1 MTEHDDALH
10 LTCVAEA
17 TARIERS
24 SARRGRDTLRAD
36 EEVRDA
42 TIYRVG
48 VPILPVAPPAAAGR
62 EWLPGGP
69 FDDEVDRPLVAAGAV
84 DAPVQAVVERPDVH
98 PREETVS
105 IEDEAMGQGDSPI
118 GRLEEDRFRRRPFA
132 EALGAEILAA
142 PAARE
147 HVMGL
152 IGPCGS
158 GKASILNMTADALGD
173 QAIVVQFNPWV
184 FFGTEVLDSSLF
196 EEVGKQLDRRDS
208 AFKAIAEKWAK

>member
-1 MTEHDDALH
+1 MSEG
-10 LTCVAEA
+10 EK
-17 TARIERS
+17 
-24 SARRGRDTLRAD
+24 
-36 EEVRDA
+36 
-42 TIYRVG
+42 
-48 VPILPVAPPAAAGR
+48 
-62 EWLPGGP
+62 
-69 FDDEVDRPLVAAGAV
+69 
-84 DAPVQAVVERPDVH
+84 
-98 PREETVS
+98 TVS

-158 GKASILNMTADALGD
+158 GKASILNVTVDALGD
-173 QAIVVQFNPWV
+173 QAIVVQFNPWM
-184 FFGTEVLDSSLF
+184 FFGTEVLDSSFF

-208 AFKAIAEKWAK
+208 AFKAIAEKLKDCRLSFAASSCGSDDARERRRRAEALVSTWTGWATPSAPRRPGSVRWTTVASLAKPVAGSVPATADRSLLRGAGPLERSGCWLAP